1 MDRDSIGAF
10 GIGLAAGTLIGLAVG
25 ILYAPHKGSVTRE
38 IIRERAEE
46 VKGKAEEFVDKAEDL
61 VGKAREKAEDLAGKA
76 REKVGELKRR
86 EA

>member
-10 GIGLAAGTLIGLAVG
+10 GIGLVAGTFIGLAIG

-38 IIRERAEE
+38 LIKERAED
-46 VKGKAEEFVDKAEDL
+46 VKVKAEDL
-61 VGKAREKAEDLAGKA
+61 VEKAEDLVEKAKGKA
-76 REKVGELKRR
+76 DELRRR

>member
-10 GIGLAAGTLIGLAVG
+10 GIGLAAGTLIGLAIG

-38 IIRERAEE
+38 IIKERAED
-46 VKGKAEEFVDKAEDL
+46 VRDTAEDL
-61 VGKAREKAEDLAGKA
+61 VEKAGDLVEKA
-76 REKVGELKRR
+76 KEKVGELKRR

>member
-10 GIGLAAGTLIGLAVG
+10 GIGLVAGTFIGLAIG

-38 IIRERAEE
+38 LIKERAED
-46 VKGKAEEFVDKAEDL
+46 VKVKAEDL
-61 VGKAREKAEDLAGKA
+61 VEKAEDLVEKAKGKA
-76 REKVGELKRR
+76 GELRRR

>member
-10 GIGLAAGTLIGLAVG
+10 GIGLAAGTLIGLAIG

-46 VKGKAEEFVDKAEDL
+46 AKGKAEDL
-61 VGKAREKAEDLAGKA
+61 VEKAESLVEKA
-76 REKVGELKRR
+76 KEKAGELRRR